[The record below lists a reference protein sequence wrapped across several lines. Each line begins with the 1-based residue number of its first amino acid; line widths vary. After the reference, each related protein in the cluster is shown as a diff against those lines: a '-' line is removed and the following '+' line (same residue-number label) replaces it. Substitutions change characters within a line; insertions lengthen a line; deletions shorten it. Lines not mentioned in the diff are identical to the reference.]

1 MILFLST
8 TLLYVAALHMVRKQ
22 YTVTFAWQ
30 MENRES
36 AGKIEMADLSKEVQE
51 KTEGKADNSS
61 NTGPDRVGRSFK
73 AGSSLACNLTLTDSD
88 IKGD

>member
-1 MILFLST
+1 MVIYGDNFPVFSGVYGKLAMILFLST
-8 TLLYVAALHMVRKQ
+8 TLVYVAALHMVRKQ
-22 YTVTFAWQ
+22 YTVTFDWQ

-61 NTGPDRVGRSFK
+61 KV
-73 AGSSLACNLTLTDSD
+73 
-88 IKGD
+88 